1 MRLFV
6 AVFPPPEVR
15 GEASRTARRL
25 LPDARIRWSRPENVH
40 LTLKFLGNVDEE
52 SLDDLRTA
60 LENACA
66 DHAPFEARL
75 AGLGAFPSARHARIL
90 WAGVGEGSERLR
102 SLATDVAAALSSSG
116 FERETRPYEPHLTLG
131 RARGRPV
138 SLNLPEEAGG
148 GLPFEVRRI
157 ELTESK
163 LTDKGPI
170 YRTVEEFVLGGE
182 KSQAWL

>member
-6 AVFPPPEVR
+6 AVFPPPKVR

-25 LPDARIRWSRPENVH
+25 LPDDRIRWSRPENVH

-52 SLDDLRTA
+52 SLDDLRTV

-102 SLATDVAAALSSSG
+102 SLATDVDAALSSSG

-131 RARGRPV
+131 RTRGRPV